1 MLTSNYQ
8 KASKD
13 IVIRYIQTSKSPKL
27 DVWDIDSKTDYTNF
41 NKELTKILTKKS
53 VSIVVIKR

>member
-13 IVIRYIQTSKSPKL
+13 QVIKYLQTSKSPKL
-27 DVWDIDSKTDYTNF
+27 DVWDIDSKTDHTKF
-41 NKELTKILTKKS
+41 IKELKNILTTKS
-53 VSIVVIKR
+53 VSVIVVKR